1 MKPVLRKSIKKLS
14 NENCQHLCARNKSC
28 IYWWWKKRG
37 NKCYIWNMLY
47 KTGTNMGTGVKN
59 CDSKCTLKSMSSCD
73 TGKLNFKCLIK
84 FLSMKLYFLEK
95 KNCLQFKTN
104 SAS

>member
-1 MKPVLRKSIKKLS
+1 MAKHNFISVFDNDDLTLENMKPVLRKSIKKLS

-73 TGKLNFKCLIK
+73 TVK
-84 FLSMKLYFLEK
+84 F
-95 KNCLQFKTN
+95 
-104 SAS
+104 